1 MGSIVILG
9 VFVADTSYRAARMP
23 QMGETLLGE
32 SFALG
37 PGGKGSNQAVA
48 GGRLGAD
55 VTMIS
60 RLGRDDFGKMAEQ
73 IWQDAG
79 VKSAITLD
87 ANANTGAAFVFVNSQ
102 SGDNAIIIAPGA
114 ASDITSQII
123 DDNRALISNA
133 DVFMTQLEQ
142 PLEAALAGLKLA
154 KEHDGITILNPAPAA
169 PLPDEIFGLCDY
181 ITPNETEAE
190 ALTGLPVRTKAEAEH
205 AAEALAQKGVKTPI
219 ITLGAQGAY
228 LYQHG
233 LVPAFDAGP
242 VIETTGAGDAF
253 NGALATALAEGQP
266 ANLAVRF
273 GCATAAL
280 AVTRAGTASAMPT
293 RSEVEALLATSVA
306 K

>member
-87 ANANTGAAFVFVNSQ
+87 ANAYTGAAFVFVNSQ

-190 ALTGLPVRTKAEAEH
+190 ALTGLPVHTEAEAKH
-205 AAEALAQKGVKTPI
+205 AAEALVQKGVKTPI

-293 RSEVEALLATSVA
+293 RSEVEALLAASVA
-306 K
+306 R

>member
-87 ANANTGAAFVFVNSQ
+87 ANAYTGAAFVFVNSQ

-114 ASDITSQII
+114 ANDITSQII

-133 DVFMTQLEQ
+133 GVFMTQLEQ

-190 ALTGLPVRTKAEAEH
+190 ALTGLPVRTEAEAEH
-205 AAEALAQKGVKTPI
+205 AAEALARKGVKNPI

-280 AVTRAGTASAMPT
+280 AVTRTGTASAMPT

>member
-48 GGRLGAD
+48 AGRLGAD

-87 ANANTGAAFVFVNSQ
+87 ANAYTGAAFVFVNSE

-114 ASDITSQII
+114 ASDITPQII
-123 DDNRALISNA
+123 DDNCALISKA
-133 DVFMTQLEQ
+133 DIFMTQLEQ

-154 KEHDGITILNPAPAA
+154 KETQGITILNPAPAA

-190 ALTGLPVRTKAEAEH
+190 ALTGLPVRTEAEAER
-205 AAEALAQKGVKTPI
+205 AAEALVQKGVKTPI

-242 VIETTGAGDAF
+242 VLETTGAGDAF
-253 NGALATALAEGQP
+253 NGAFATALAEGQG

-280 AVTRAGTASAMPT
+280 AVTRAGTASAMPA
-293 RSEVEALLATSVA
+293 RSEVETLLATSA
-306 K
+306 AR

>member
-190 ALTGLPVRTKAEAEH
+190 ALTSLPVRTEAEAEH

-293 RSEVEALLATSVA
+293 RSKVEALLARSVA

>member
-87 ANANTGAAFVFVNSQ
+87 ANAYTGAAFVFVNSQ

-114 ASDITSQII
+114 ANDITSQII

-133 DVFMTQLEQ
+133 GVFMTQLEQ

-154 KEHDGITILNPAPAA
+154 KEHNGITILNPAPAA

-190 ALTGLPVRTKAEAEH
+190 ALTGLPVRTDAEAEH
-205 AAEALAQKGVKTPI
+205 AAEALARKGVKNPI

-253 NGALATALAEGQP
+253 NGALANALAEGQP

-293 RSEVEALLATSVA
+293 RSEVEALLATSLA

>member
-48 GGRLGAD
+48 GARLGAD

-87 ANANTGAAFVFVNSQ
+87 ANAYTGAAFVFVNSQ

-190 ALTGLPVRTKAEAEH
+190 ALTGLPVRTEAEAEH

-273 GCATAAL
+273 GCATATL